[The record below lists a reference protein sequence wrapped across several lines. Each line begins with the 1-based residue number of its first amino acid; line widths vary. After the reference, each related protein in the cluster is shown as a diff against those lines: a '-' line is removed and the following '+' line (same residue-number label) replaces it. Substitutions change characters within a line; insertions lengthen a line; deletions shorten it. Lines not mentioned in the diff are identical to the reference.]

1 VRERERERER
11 EVEGETERMKENPA
25 STYLY
30 IKEVALPR
38 KYVKAHL

>member
-1 VRERERERER
+1 MERERDMWRERE
-11 EVEGETERMKENPA
+11 GQKERMKENPA